1 LCSPARVESSNMSS
15 AQRSGVKGP
24 PVIDLTDQRNDVVN
38 LIDEDVNTYDR
49 EPMAGGT
56 AVLGMKKRHSV
67 VDVTVKQPQQKSS
80 RKVTSKPTSKLDNEH
95 GPPVQKRQPAPLVI
109 TDPLLKRMCEDSPLR
124 RALWTTWATLDE
136 THYVFDEGKRHE
148 LLKRKIED
156 VRINR

>member
-1 LCSPARVESSNMSS
+1 MRCISSYENTGKMRTQNSPQRSSCAWVEDLCSPARVESSSMSS

-67 VDVTVKQPQQKSS
+67 ADVTVKQPQQKSS
-80 RKVTSKPTSKLDNEH
+80 RKVTS
-95 GPPVQKRQPAPLVI
+95 
-109 TDPLLKRMCEDSPLR
+109 
-124 RALWTTWATLDE
+124 
-136 THYVFDEGKRHE
+136 
-148 LLKRKIED
+148 
-156 VRINR
+156 

>member
-1 LCSPARVESSNMSS
+1 MSS

-56 AVLGMKKRHSV
+56 AVLGMKKRHNV
-67 VDVTVKQPQQKSS
+67 VDVAVKQPQQKSS

-95 GPPVQKRQPAPLVI
+95 GPPV
-109 TDPLLKRMCEDSPLR
+109 
-124 RALWTTWATLDE
+124 
-136 THYVFDEGKRHE
+136 
-148 LLKRKIED
+148 
-156 VRINR
+156 